1 MFSSCCEHNEHPTS
15 PACLEVC
22 IKQTLPEC
30 TTSVACWMQGLQ
42 KLHQE
47 HDKGHVH
54 LQLSFKRGLHPF
66 YPPLLDVLYPR
77 FKGPVA
83 GALTSHPVTQ
93 LQHWDPWITQREL
106 VTKLKAFL
114 EVGRYALCVHTCVH
128 ILLSMLTVIP
138 SRAPQHNAARHASM
152 SSHFAFFNTR

>member
-1 MFSSCCEHNEHPTS
+1 
-15 PACLEVC
+15 
-22 IKQTLPEC
+22 
-30 TTSVACWMQGLQ
+30 MQGLQ
-42 KLHQE
+42 KLRQE

-77 FKGPVA
+77 FTGPVA

-106 VTKLKAFL
+106 VAKLKAFL
-114 EVGRYALCVHTCVH
+114 EVGLCVHACVISYLPCPLSFH
-128 ILLSMLTVIP
+128 LEALLMMLRGITFP
-138 SRAPQHNAARHASM
+138 Y
-152 SSHFAFFNTR
+152 